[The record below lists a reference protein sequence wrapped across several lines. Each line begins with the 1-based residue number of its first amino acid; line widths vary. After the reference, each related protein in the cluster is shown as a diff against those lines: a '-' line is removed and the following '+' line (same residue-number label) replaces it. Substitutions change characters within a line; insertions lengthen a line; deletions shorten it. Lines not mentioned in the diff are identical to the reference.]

1 MANGFVYL
9 WENKI
14 NGMMYIGSHKGNIDD
29 GYVGSGIFFK
39 RAYNK
44 NPKNFQRTI
53 LYIGNDFIKVEN
65 DILKK
70 YDLANNKNFYNLKN
84 EAVGGWEHTHTNK
97 ETIKKRASA
106 ISKSKKGKRYYHL
119 DYDKSGFNN
128 PMYGKKHN
136 EETRKKISYKL
147 KGNNN
152 KSKKVL
158 EVCSNKIYNSVSD
171 CAKDNNISISTMCVL
186 IRNKEIKRGNCKGK
200 IFRYA

>member
-29 GYVGSGIFFK
+29 GYVGSGVFFK

-70 YDLANNKNFYNLKN
+70 YDLANNKNF
-84 EAVGGWEHTHTNK
+84 
-97 ETIKKRASA
+97 
-106 ISKSKKGKRYYHL
+106 
-119 DYDKSGFNN
+119 
-128 PMYGKKHN
+128 
-136 EETRKKISYKL
+136 
-147 KGNNN
+147 
-152 KSKKVL
+152 
-158 EVCSNKIYNSVSD
+158 
-171 CAKDNNISISTMCVL
+171 
-186 IRNKEIKRGNCKGK
+186 
-200 IFRYA
+200 